1 MAELNVGEYFY
12 PFQTSNLAG
21 AANRSR
27 SDELVSVFVATV
39 DKDGNLKKYQMNNQ
53 PDPILGLILMVNPNA
68 VSVNMSKIIN
78 RTQTMVG
85 WLEEHWG
92 EEMDTITFQGSSAA
106 FLLDPEG
113 LATAETRKQ
122 TPSYIEMKRLISLMN
137 ANGAVFDDWGL
148 VKDRV
153 YIQVSYDYASYRGYI
168 ESFDITEAA
177 ESPYRFVYTIT
188 FKAEKTIYSFM
199 SR

>member
-1 MAELNVGEYFY
+1 MAEINVGEYFY

-21 AANRSR
+21 AAGRPRS
-27 SDELVSVFVATV
+27 SELVSVFVATV
-39 DKDGNLKKYQMNNQ
+39 DKDGNLVKYQMNNQ
-53 PDPILGLILMVNPNA
+53 PDPILGLILMVNPA
-68 VSVNMSKIIN
+68 AASVNMSKIIN

-106 FLLDPEG
+106 FLYAPEG

-122 TPSYIEMKRLISLMN
+122 TPSYIEMKRLISIMN

-148 VKDRV
+148 VKERV